1 MNLPARS
8 PRRGNERS
16 PAILGRHM
24 STKLAVR
31 WAYALLLSIIVL
43 VTAFL
48 ALAVRAFAPAVLSHF
63 IFLAAFGIALVVLAI
78 YFTLRRPRAAGAVLR
93 MPPHVA
99 AAALAKLKR
108 K

>member
-1 MNLPARS
+1 
-8 PRRGNERS
+8 
-16 PAILGRHM
+16 M
-24 STKLAVR
+24 STKLARR

-48 ALAVRAFAPAVLSHF
+48 GFGVRAFASAVLSHS
-63 IFLAAFGIALVVLAI
+63 IFLAALGVVLLVVPM
-78 YFTLRRPRAAGAVLR
+78 YFALRRPRTPGPADR

-108 K
+108 KSPSVDVS